1 MLTWQVQSS
10 QTKDQA
16 SLWDDMGG
24 VSYYIPRLWRP
35 VGTSSVKSPNYCSK
49 QRQKEMAC
57 KVLEGG
63 TGTASSNQKPIFIAA
78 SYPAKHF
85 FGFTLGT

>member
-1 MLTWQVQSS
+1 
-10 QTKDQA
+10 
-16 SLWDDMGG
+16 
-24 VSYYIPRLWRP
+24 
-35 VGTSSVKSPNYCSK
+35 
-49 QRQKEMAC
+49 MAC

-85 FGFTLGT
+85 FGFALGT

>member
-1 MLTWQVQSS
+1 
-10 QTKDQA
+10 
-16 SLWDDMGG
+16 
-24 VSYYIPRLWRP
+24 
-35 VGTSSVKSPNYCSK
+35 
-49 QRQKEMAC
+49 MAC

-78 SYPAKHF
+78 SYPAKNF